1 MGEPARF
8 YNTTSAAT
16 TGMQEVKEVTT
27 IVEQISVP
35 VQSSTQTFTSGPM
48 ATGIATPCHPVT
60 GATNAIGALPLGQTT
75 TAFPDTTTFEQTTGM
90 PTTTHMY
97 GVPLAT
103 FEKTGPT
110 KAAPAI
116 PLATATTGPIVGPPH
131 STTTVE
137 SRVMPVMDPNLP
149 IGVPQSQTFV
159 SDSYQ
164 PVNTA
169 PNAALASGLPGT
181 ASLGAAGIHH
191 HDRAHHHHVH
201 DRVPLGGM
209 RGEAAPAKP
218 LTNEHQLVQD
228 VLPPGRN
235 KVVEHH
241 EKF

>member
-1 MGEPARF
+1 MNTAGM
-8 YNTTSAAT
+8 TTS
-16 TGMQEVKEVTT
+16 TGLQEVKEVTT
-27 IVEQISVP
+27 IVEQIAVP
-35 VQSSTQTFTSGPM
+35 QSTTQTFTSGVPL
-48 ATGIATPCHPVT
+48 GSGLATPCHPVT
-60 GATNAIGALPLGQTT
+60 GATSTMNAIPLGSTT
-75 TAFPDTTTFEQTTGM
+75 TAFPDTTTLEQTTGL

-116 PLATATTGPIVGPPH
+116 PLSTAATGAIVGAPFT
-131 STTTVE
+131 TTTVE
-137 SRVMPVMDPNLP
+137 NRVMPMTDPTIPL
-149 IGVPQSQTFV
+149 GMSQSQTYV
-159 SDSYQ
+159 SDSFS
-164 PVNTA
+164 PVNTSPTA
-169 PNAALASGLPGT
+169 NLGAIPGGV
-181 ASLGAAGIHH
+181 ALGAAGIHH

-201 DRVPLGGM
+201 DRVPPGGM

>member
-1 MGEPARF
+1 MGEPTR
-8 YNTTSAAT
+8 YVTTSSGMT

-27 IVEQISVP
+27 ITEQIAVP
-35 VQSSTQTFTSGPM
+35 IQASTQTFTSGIAP
-48 ATGIATPCHPVT
+48 GSSLATPCHPVT
-60 GATNAIGALPLGQTT
+60 GATSHMNAIPVGRTT
-75 TAFPDTTTFEQTTGM
+75 TAFPDMTTYEQTTGL

-103 FEKTGPT
+103 FEKTGHT
-110 KAAPAI
+110 KASPAI
-116 PLATATTGPIVGPPH
+116 PLSTATTGAITGAPFT
-131 STTTVE
+131 TTTVE
-137 SRVMPVMDPNLP
+137 SHIMPLTDPM
-149 IGVPQSQTFV
+149 GVPLMQQSQTMV

-169 PNAALASGLPGT
+169 PTANLAGVPGGAA
-181 ASLGAAGIHH
+181 LGAAGIHH

-201 DRVPLGGM
+201 DRVPPGGLS
-209 RGEAAPAKP
+209 GTAAPAKA